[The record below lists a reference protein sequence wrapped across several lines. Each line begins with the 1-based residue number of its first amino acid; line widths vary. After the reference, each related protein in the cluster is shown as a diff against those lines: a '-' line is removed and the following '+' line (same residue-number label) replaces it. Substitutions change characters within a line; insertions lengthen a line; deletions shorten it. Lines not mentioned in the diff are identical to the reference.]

1 MKKNKKANSVP
12 TVFGVIAVLLV
23 IAILMFGLPTY
34 NVWQK
39 GLQGK
44 AQLAE
49 ADYNRQIA
57 VREAQ
62 AELESA
68 ELKSQADVIR
78 AAGIAEAN
86 KIIAGSI
93 SEEYLKYKFIEGLN
107 DGHTE
112 VIYVPTEANLPIL
125 EARG

>member
-1 MKKNKKANSVP
+1 MKQNKKANTKP
-12 TVFGVIAVLLV
+12 TVLGVIAVLVV
-23 IAILMFGLPTY
+23 IGILMFGLPTY

-68 ELKSQADVIR
+68 DLKSQADVIR
-78 AAGIAEAN
+78 AEGIAKAN
-86 KIIAGSI
+86 EIIAGSI

-107 DGHTE
+107 DGNTE
-112 VIYVPTEANLPIL
+112 VIYVPTEANLPLL